1 MELFVFRRFHIARAE
16 NASRKR
22 FLECSDIPCRGGL
35 SQRAHGR
42 LDRDGGLVNQP
53 LEVTRAGG
61 FHRVSLGKRVQ
72 SLFTSHP
79 MTPNPRLLFVDDEP
93 GIRATLPA
101 ILGIHGFDV
110 TAAATVPEA
119 LAAIQSQTFD
129 ILLADLNIGEPGD
142 GFTVVSAMRRTQPGV
157 VTIILTGY
165 PAFESALNAIRS
177 QVDDYLVKPAD
188 IPKLV
193 EMLREKLEKRQPKA
207 SLLLLKP
214 AGDVVRENHDEII
227 RRWLECVKKDE
238 ELHGIE
244 LSDKERTDH
253 LPLILEGLTQLPSAD
268 RSGMFEIQA
277 EAAVNHGR
285 IRKKQ
290 GYSVDM
296 LAQEMN
302 YLRDV
307 VSAVLQE
314 HLLEVDISRVI
325 PDLVHMNDILD
336 HRLRASI
343 RAFMGNRPQ
352 PTLVGRR
359 KT

>member
-1 MELFVFRRFHIARAE
+1 MSE
-16 NASRKR
+16 K
-22 FLECSDIPCRGGL
+22 
-35 SQRAHGR
+35 
-42 LDRDGGLVNQP
+42 
-53 LEVTRAGG
+53 
-61 FHRVSLGKRVQ
+61 
-72 SLFTSHP
+72 
-79 MTPNPRLLFVDDEP
+79 PRLLFVDDEA

-119 LAAIQSQTFD
+119 LAAIHSQTFD

-142 GFTVVSAMRRTQPGV
+142 GFTVVSAMRRTQPGA
-157 VTIILTGY
+157 VTIIITGY
-165 PAFESALNAIRS
+165 PAFESALNAIRA
-177 QVDDYLVKPAD
+177 QVDDYVVKPAD

-193 EMLREKLEKRQPKA
+193 EMLRDRLQKRQPRTP
-207 SLLLLKP
+207 LLLKR
-214 AGDVVRENHDEII
+214 AAEILSQKHDEII
-227 RRWLECVKKDE
+227 HRWLECVKMDE

-253 LPLILEGLTQLPSAD
+253 LPLILEGLTQLPSED
-268 RSGMFEIQA
+268 RAELFETQA

-285 IRKKQ
+285 LRKKQ

-343 RAFMGNRPQ
+343 RAFMMKTPQ
-352 PTLVGRR
+352 PIFYGKRMA
-359 KT
+359 

>member
-1 MELFVFRRFHIARAE
+1 MSE
-16 NASRKR
+16 K
-22 FLECSDIPCRGGL
+22 
-35 SQRAHGR
+35 
-42 LDRDGGLVNQP
+42 
-53 LEVTRAGG
+53 
-61 FHRVSLGKRVQ
+61 
-72 SLFTSHP
+72 
-79 MTPNPRLLFVDDEP
+79 PRLLFVDDEA

-119 LAAIQSQTFD
+119 LAAIHSQTFD

-142 GFTVVSAMRRTQPGV
+142 GFTVVSAMRRTQPGT
-157 VTIILTGY
+157 VTIIITGY
-165 PAFESALNAIRS
+165 PAFESALSAIRA
-177 QVDDYLVKPAD
+177 QVDDYVVKPAD

-193 EMLREKLEKRQPKA
+193 EMLRDRLQKRQPRTP
-207 SLLLLKP
+207 LLLKR
-214 AGDVVRENHDEII
+214 AAEILSQKHDEII
-227 RRWLECVKKDE
+227 HRWLECVKMDE

-253 LPLILEGLTQLPSAD
+253 LPLILEGLTQLPSED
-268 RSGMFEIQA
+268 RAELFETQA

-285 IRKKQ
+285 LRKKQ

-343 RAFMGNRPQ
+343 RAFMGKTPQ
-352 PTLVGRR
+352 PTFSGKRR
-359 KT
+359 A